1 MTKYDEHSHRERV
14 TEFRTNLLYHKPLAG
29 SRTAE
34 LELMPSSNKKTPL

>member
-29 SRTAE
+29 SKTGEVELVATA
-34 LELMPSSNKKTPL
+34 KKTPF